1 LAAVKP
7 WLARQPNM
15 EVLYVD
21 YNKMMSEPGPTSKRV
36 VEFLGLPLNVEKMLA
51 VPNAKLY
58 RNRA

>member
-1 LAAVKP
+1 
-7 WLARQPNM
+7 M

-36 VEFLGLPLNVEKMLA
+36 VEFLGLPLEAEKMLA